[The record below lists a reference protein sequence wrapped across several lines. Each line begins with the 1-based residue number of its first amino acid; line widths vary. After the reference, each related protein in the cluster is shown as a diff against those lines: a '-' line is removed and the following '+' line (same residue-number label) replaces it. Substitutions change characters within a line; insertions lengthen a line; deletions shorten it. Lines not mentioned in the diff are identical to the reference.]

1 MFEHAN
7 CMRAPRTKSGVL
19 VVGRPS
25 VPSIRRYAAAV
36 RSSHMDPDKRPLFV
50 HSGLPAESQPAA
62 KPFRAF
68 RRVPN
73 TRGEGRGEGQCFG
86 PAQRPRSSE
95 AHAKL
100 NTAGGAA
107 VLSFAAGRPVEQKR
121 HIIAKPTAATSS
133 SLCYGAGSKF
143 VHQDVDTAAEELI
156 KQRAAF
162 SALSMPVPGPVPIFQ
177 PPVDG
182 NWCHALVIAARVCS
196 ARALSSLDHATGV
209 SADKIRPKAEDLTPE
224 EISALRIAQAKALER
239 AARMSEAGRTQQRI
253 AAAAASRPSVTD
265 AAAAAQLRCLAAAR
279 RVRDKEEE
287 AAIRQ
292 RALRAA
298 EQCIKERE
306 LQPRSAAQDQPLTMA
321 KAGATEPH
329 GADDVA
335 AAPRCAP
342 DDGCE
347 ILGSAA
353 DREQWAIPARLLP
366 RAPPL
371 PPPLSMRTLATESS
385 GELPPRP
392 PAKIEVGPWST
403 SSCSAVAAEAVEVKE
418 VPYDEEPARPDGR
431 VKNLPNQ
438 PSFQHWT
445 TLVATANHAGGLT
458 GRTTAT
464 TATTASSYERMKA
477 AGIRDGS
484 ATVRWAQSLTAREVI
499 LSTREEKI
507 ALTEIERSFK
517 LAAAEEVLSKI
528 DCIAPELGLQYRS

>member
-1 MFEHAN
+1 
-7 CMRAPRTKSGVL
+7 
-19 VVGRPS
+19 
-25 VPSIRRYAAAV
+25 
-36 RSSHMDPDKRPLFV
+36 MDPNKRPLFV
-50 HSGLPAESQPAA
+50 HSGLPAESQLAA

-68 RRVPN
+68 HRVPN
-73 TRGEGRGEGQCFG
+73 TRGEGKCFG
-86 PAQRPRSSE
+86 PAQRPRSFE

-107 VLSFAAGRPVEQKR
+107 VLGFAAGLPVEPKR
-121 HIIAKPTAATSS
+121 HIIAKPTAAASS
-133 SLCYGAGSKF
+133 NLYDGAGSKF
-143 VHQDVDTAAEELI
+143 VHQDVDIAAEDLI

-162 SALSMPVPGPVPIFQ
+162 SALSTPALGPAPIFQ
-177 PPVDG
+177 PPVNG
-182 NWCHALVIAARVCS
+182 NWCHALVIAARVCL
-196 ARALSSLDHATGV
+196 ARASSSLDHATGV
-209 SADKIRPKAEDLTPE
+209 TADKIRPKAEDLTPE
-224 EISALRIAQAKALER
+224 EINALRIAQAKALER
-239 AARMSEAGRTQQRI
+239 AARKSEAGRTQQRI
-253 AAAAASRPSVTD
+253 AAAAASRPAVTD
-265 AAAAAQLRCLAAAR
+265 AVAAAQLRCLAAAR

-292 RALRAA
+292 RALRVA

-321 KAGATEPH
+321 KAGATVPYW
-329 GADDVA
+329 ADDVA

-342 DDGCE
+342 DDGYQL
-347 ILGSAA
+347 LGSAA
-353 DREQWAIPARLLP
+353 DREPWAIPARMLP

-371 PPPLSMRTLATESS
+371 PLPLSMRNPATESS
-385 GELPPRP
+385 GELPPRL
-392 PAKIEVGPWST
+392 PAQIKVGPSTT
-403 SSCSAVAAEAVEVKE
+403 SSSSTVAAEAAEVKE
-418 VPYDEEPARPDGR
+418 VPYDEELARPDGR
-431 VKNLPNQ
+431 VKNLPSQ

-507 ALTEIERSFK
+507 ALSEIERSFK

-528 DCIAPELGLQYRS
+528 DRIAPELGLQYRN